1 MRKTVQ
7 DGNTVIISG
16 PASATVLEG
25 TIEVFGGNLIVE
37 EKIVV
42 RRGKSLPFEAKET
55 SILDIVLGT
64 DANVYE
70 VEGSTIPDSWRRVT
84 KEVLSRPKPCTVM
97 VLGNIDSGKTSFCTY
112 LINTSLKSQGKPA
125 IIDTDLGQSDI
136 GPPTSIGFSIISESV
151 ADLFSAKPATII
163 IMGRT
168 SSKGITQRVVSSLT
182 SIMKQI
188 SERAIDLTV
197 INTDGWIEG
206 DEARTYK
213 TELIRKISPNLV
225 IGIQRNAELE
235 HILHSVEEKGCNVL
249 RTVTSSTIKR
259 RNHEEHRELREQ
271 SYKKYLGKPTLR
283 NLNLNWIS
291 LEYTP
296 LGLGTP
302 VDLQRVKSIEKA
314 LQRQIVYCEES
325 SRALYIVVYYKE
337 RVDEDTVVTAESLF
351 QKDVYIVREGEE
363 EGLLVGLLN
372 NDRDFLGLGIISKL
386 DYKNQTLKIRTD
398 YKDTVS
404 VVQFGQ
410 IKVNEAGNEL
420 GVTTVFSTKNHA

>member
-1 MRKTVQ
+1 
-7 DGNTVIISG
+7 
-16 PASATVLEG
+16 
-25 TIEVFGGNLIVE
+25 
-37 EKIVV
+37 
-42 RRGKSLPFEAKET
+42 
-55 SILDIVLGT
+55 
-64 DANVYE
+64 
-70 VEGSTIPDSWRRVT
+70 
-84 KEVLSRPKPCTVM
+84 
-97 VLGNIDSGKTSFCTY
+97 
-112 LINTSLKSQGKPA
+112 
-125 IIDTDLGQSDI
+125 
-136 GPPTSIGFSIISESV
+136 
-151 ADLFSAKPATII
+151 
-163 IMGRT
+163 
-168 SSKGITQRVVSSLT
+168 
-182 SIMKQI
+182 MKQI

-225 IGIQRNAELE
+225 IGIQRNTELE

-259 RNHEEHRELREQ
+259 RNREEHRELREQ

>member
-7 DGNTVIISG
+7 GGNTIIISG

-25 TIEVFGGNLIVE
+25 TVAVLGGNLIVE

-42 RRGKSLPFEAKET
+42 RRGKSLPLEAEET
-55 SILDIVLGT
+55 SVLDIVLGT

-70 VEGSTIPDSWRRVT
+70 VEGSTIPDSWRTVVG
-84 KEVLSRPKPCTVM
+84 EVLSRPKPCTVM
-97 VLGNIDSGKTSFCTY
+97 VLGDIDSGKTSFSTY

-125 IIDTDLGQSDI
+125 IVDADLGQSDV
-136 GPPTSIGFSIISESV
+136 GPPTSIGFSVISEPV
-151 ADLFSAKPATII
+151 ADLFSVKPAAIVF
-163 IMGRT
+163 MGRT
-168 SSKGITQRVVSSLT
+168 SSNGITQRVVSSLT
-182 SIMKQI
+182 SIMKKI
-188 SERAIDLTV
+188 PEGVVDLTV

-213 TELIRKISPNLV
+213 AELIRKIGPNLV
-225 IGIQRNAELE
+225 VGIQRNGELE
-235 HILHSVEEKGCNVL
+235 HILHSVEEEGCHVL
-249 RTVTSSTIKR
+249 RIVTSSAVKR
-259 RNHEEHRELREQ
+259 RDHNERRELREQ
-271 SYKKYLGKPTLR
+271 SYKKYLGKPTVR
-283 NLNLNWIS
+283 NLHLNWIS

-302 VDLQRVKSIEKA
+302 VDLQRVKALEKA

-325 SRALYIVVYYKE
+325 SRTLYIVVYYKE
-337 RVDEDTVVTAESLF
+337 RVDEATVVTAESLF
-351 QKDVYIVREGEE
+351 QKNVYLVREGEE

-386 DYKNQTLKIRTD
+386 DYNNRTLKIRTA
-398 YKDTVS
+398 YKDTVN

-410 IKVNEAGNEL
+410 IKINEAGNEL
-420 GVTTVFSTKNHA
+420 GVTTAFSTKNRA

>member
-42 RRGKSLPFEAKET
+42 RKGKSLPFEAKET

-70 VEGSTIPDSWRRVT
+70 VERSTIPDSWRRVT
-84 KEVLSRPKPCTVM
+84 KEVLSRPKPYTVM

-125 IIDTDLGQSDI
+125 IVDTDLGQSDI
-136 GPPTSIGFSIISESV
+136 GPPTSIGFSIISEPV

-188 SERAIDLTV
+188 SERAVDLTV

-259 RNHEEHRELREQ
+259 RNREEHRELREQ

-296 LGLGTP
+296 LGLGIP

-337 RVDEDTVVTAESLF
+337 RVDEATVVTAESLF

-420 GVTTVFSTKNHA
+420 GVTTAFSTKNHA

>member
-1 MRKTVQ
+1 MRKTIQ

-16 PASATVLEG
+16 PASATVFEG

-70 VEGSTIPDSWRRVT
+70 VEGSTIPDSWRRVM

-125 IIDTDLGQSDI
+125 IVDTDLGQSDI
-136 GPPTSIGFSIISESV
+136 GPPTSIGFSIISEPV

-188 SERAIDLTV
+188 SERAVDLTV

-235 HILHSVEEKGCNVL
+235 HILHSVEEKGCYVL
-249 RTVTSSTIKR
+249 RTVTSSAIKR
-259 RNHEEHRELREQ
+259 RNRQEHRELREQ

-296 LGLGTP
+296 LGLGIP

-314 LQRQIVYCEES
+314 LQHQIVYCEES

-337 RVDEDTVVTAESLF
+337 RVDEATVVTAESLF

-410 IKVNEAGNEL
+410 IKVNDAGNEL